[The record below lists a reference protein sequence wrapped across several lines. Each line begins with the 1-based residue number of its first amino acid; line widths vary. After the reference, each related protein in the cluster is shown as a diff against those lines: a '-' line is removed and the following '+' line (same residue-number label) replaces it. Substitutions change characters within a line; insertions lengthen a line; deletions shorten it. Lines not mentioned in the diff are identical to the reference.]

1 MQRCQLLTHSPSP
14 NTFKPAVPIVV
25 PGARH
30 LHELVEQRL
39 PASGQHFGDSILSAA
54 GAPRQETAGQ
64 CDHSGGDEA
73 HSPQPPTAL
82 PLRVRVPQC
91 AAGSGTTITQ
101 PSHSHRTAIRRPSF
115 TRCPSSLPPVPALL
129 PPPPPHRR
137 GRHDGAMRS
146 TCRAQAAGLERREE
160 RERPE
165 PSSAM
170 RQRLVHLDMKGAPPR
185 AAYLAEVR
193 GDGRMERSTRLGSA
207 RAHRPSAAPR
217 QVLPLL
223 RAMGATGLLLEY
235 EDAFPYAAPLEALS
249 APHAYSWTEL
259 TELLGRA
266 AELGLEVVPLVQ
278 SFGHMEFALKHEQFA
293 HLREVKM
300 FPNALNPHK
309 EEARALVRAMIDRVM
324 ELHRDLRWFHIGCDE
339 VYYLGEGE
347 ESKQWLQQEGNT
359 PEKLCLSHIKAVAS
373 YVASSYP
380 TVTPI
385 VWDDMLRGISEET
398 LAESGVPQ
406 LVQPMI
412 WDYAADLDVE
422 GKVLLIEK
430 YRRCG
435 FSKVW
440 FASAFKGATGV
451 NQSLTLIGHHLK
463 NNLQWLK
470 VASSIPADVLQG
482 IALTGWQRYDHFS
495 VLCELF
501 PVAIPSLAVCLQA
514 LENGGYSERVKENVE
529 KLLGMSNLE
538 LDTFMSTSTGTFPGS
553 NILTLVTE
561 VSFYLKSSVDE
572 LLERNR
578 YVTGWFSPY
587 HRKRKIIHPII
598 MHHFQPDAVSLLSK
612 WNTVVQDLQAAMEQ
626 VFHKCTIEEWMEE
639 NVHPSLEKL
648 QQVVDDLDK
657 AIKAQN

>member
-1 MQRCQLLTHSPSP
+1 MSSARLSRLPGESNRPPSR
-14 NTFKPAVPIVV
+14 NASEKPA
-25 PGARH
+25 GA
-30 LHELVEQRL
+30 LHYRAEVGAAEGPHRDRG
-39 PASGQHFGDSILSAA
+39 AAAGQHRDAGSEGRGQAPYAGIPQRQAKAIDADRRCRGQPRARSQKQSRAEWRHAA
-54 GAPRQETAGQ
+54 GMEASMEAGGPR
-64 CDHSGGDEA
+64 
-73 HSPQPPTAL
+73 
-82 PLRVRVPQC
+82 R
-91 AAGSGTTITQ
+91 
-101 PSHSHRTAIRRPSF
+101 
-115 TRCPSSLPPVPALL
+115 
-129 PPPPPHRR
+129 
-137 GRHDGAMRS
+137 
-146 TCRAQAAGLERREE
+146 
-160 RERPE
+160 
-165 PSSAM
+165 
-170 RQRLVHLDMKGAPPR
+170 RLVHLDLKGAPPR
-185 AAYLAEVR
+185 ASYLAEVR
-193 GDGRMERSTRLGSA
+193 RGQGGLSGLAWPGPA
-207 RAHRPSAAPR
+207 RPDPAPPAR
-217 QVLPLL
+217 CPLPPPQVLPLL
-223 RAMGATGLLLEY
+223 RALGATGLLLEY
-235 EDAFPYAAPLEALS
+235 EDTFPYAGPLEPLR
-249 APHAYSWTEL
+249 APHAYSPGEV
-259 TELLGRA
+259 RA
-266 AELGLEVVPLVQ
+266 VLSQARAQGLEAVPLVQ
-278 SFGHMEFALKHEQFA
+278 TFGHMEFVLKHKEFA
-293 HLREVKM
+293 HLREVKA

-309 EEARALVRAMIDRVM
+309 EESRALVKAMIDQVM
-324 ELHRDLRWFHIGCDE
+324 ALHEDLKWFHIGCDE

-347 ESKQWLQQEGNT
+347 ESKQWLQQQDNT

-373 YVASSYP
+373 CVTSSYP

-463 NNLQWLK
+463 NHLQWLK
-470 VASSIPADVLQG
+470 VASNSPADVLEG

-495 VLCELF
+495 VLCELL

-514 LENGGYSERVKENVE
+514 LKNGGYSEKIKENVE

-538 LDTFMSTSTGTFPGS
+538 TETFMSTSLGTFPGS
-553 NILTLVTE
+553 NILTLVTQ

-598 MHHFQPDAVSLLSK
+598 MHHFHPDAVRY
-612 WNTVVQDLQAAMEQ
+612 VQRCILP
-626 VFHKCTIEEWMEE
+626 FH
-639 NVHPSLEKL
+639 
-648 QQVVDDLDK
+648 QDK
-657 AIKAQN
+657 SFHSI

>member
-1 MQRCQLLTHSPSP
+1 MRTG
-14 NTFKPAVPIVV
+14 
-25 PGARH
+25 GA
-30 LHELVEQRL
+30 
-39 PASGQHFGDSILSAA
+39 
-54 GAPRQETAGQ
+54 
-64 CDHSGGDEA
+64 
-73 HSPQPPTAL
+73 
-82 PLRVRVPQC
+82 
-91 AAGSGTTITQ
+91 
-101 PSHSHRTAIRRPSF
+101 
-115 TRCPSSLPPVPALL
+115 
-129 PPPPPHRR
+129 
-137 GRHDGAMRS
+137 
-146 TCRAQAAGLERREE
+146 AAGLGGRSREQSRPERRHAANMAADMTTGGP
-160 RERPE
+160 RR
-165 PSSAM
+165 
-170 RQRLVHLDMKGAPPR
+170 RLVHLDLKGAPPR
-185 AAYLAEVR
+185 AAYLAEV
-193 GDGRMERSTRLGSA
+193 
-207 RAHRPSAAPR
+207 
-217 QVLPLL
+217 LPLL
-223 RAMGATGLLLEY
+223 RALGASGLLLEY
-235 EDAFPYAAPLEALS
+235 EDTFPYAGPLGPLR
-249 APHAYSWTEL
+249 APHAYSPGEV
-259 TELLGRA
+259 RA
-266 AELGLEVVPLVQ
+266 VLSQARAQGLEVVPLVQ
-278 SFGHMEFALKHEQFA
+278 TFGHMEFVLKHKEFA
-293 HLREVKM
+293 HLREVKV

-309 EEARALVRAMIDRVM
+309 EESLALVKAMIDQVM
-324 ELHRDLRWFHIGCDE
+324 ALHKDLKWFHIGCDE

-347 ESKQWLQQEGNT
+347 ESKQWLQQQDNT

-373 YVASSYP
+373 CVASSYP
-380 TVTPI
+380 SVTPI

-422 GKVLLIEK
+422 GKVHLIEK

-463 NNLQWLK
+463 NHLQWLK
-470 VASSIPADVLQG
+470 VASNSPADVLEG

-495 VLCELF
+495 VLCELL

-514 LENGGYSERVKENVE
+514 LENGGYSEKTKENVE

-538 LDTFMSTSTGTFPGS
+538 TETFMSTSLGTFPGS
-553 NILTLVTE
+553 DILTLVTQ

-612 WNTVVQDLQAAMEQ
+612 WNAVVQDLQAAMQQ
-626 VFHKCTIEEWMEE
+626 VFHDCTVEEWMEE
-639 NVHPSLEKL
+639 NVHPSLQKL